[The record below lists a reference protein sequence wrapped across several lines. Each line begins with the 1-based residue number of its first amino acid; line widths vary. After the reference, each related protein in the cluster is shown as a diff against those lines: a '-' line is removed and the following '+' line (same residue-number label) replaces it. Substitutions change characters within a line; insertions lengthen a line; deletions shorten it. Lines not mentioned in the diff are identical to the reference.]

1 VPGTRRRGFY
11 TGRTRGK
18 PAVTRR
24 DVDELAAEG
33 PDRVSRPSAGL
44 YFTLPAPVGD
54 IRVVVFR
61 NGIQDRLRRR
71 DRLQYG
77 QARPAE
83 IRPVCRLV
91 ANHCHR
97 FDRRP
102 PRLGI
107 NRGIAGMP
115 TKRLLVVVA
124 GSDHVE
130 NLRGAT

>member
-1 VPGTRRRGFY
+1 
-11 TGRTRGK
+11 
-18 PAVTRR
+18 VTRR
-24 DVDELAAEG
+24 DVDEFAAEG
-33 PDRVSRPSAGL
+33 PNRVSRPSAGL

-54 IRVVVFR
+54 IRIVVFR
-61 NGIQDRLRRR
+61 NGIQDRLGRR

-83 IRPVCRLV
+83 IRAACRLV

-115 TKRLLVVVA
+115 TKQLLVVVA
-124 GSDHVE
+124 GSDHEE

>member
-1 VPGTRRRGFY
+1 MPGTRRRGFY

-24 DVDELAAEG
+24 DVDELATEG
-33 PDRVSRPSAGL
+33 PDRISRPSAGL

-61 NGIQDRLRRR
+61 NGIQDRLGRR

-83 IRPVCRLV
+83 IRAACRLV

-107 NRGIAGMP
+107 KRGIAGMP
-115 TKRLLVVVA
+115 TKRFLVVVA